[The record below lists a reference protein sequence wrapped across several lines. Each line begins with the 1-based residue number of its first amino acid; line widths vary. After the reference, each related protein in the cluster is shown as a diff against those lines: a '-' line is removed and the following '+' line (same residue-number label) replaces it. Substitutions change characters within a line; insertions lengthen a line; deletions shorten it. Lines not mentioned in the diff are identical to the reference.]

1 MQEGQVAIRVI
12 GSLFS
17 ILADTGSCAFTLICL
32 TTIQYKYKDLMSS
45 AMGKHTILLNFLLA
59 ILLAVIF
66 SCHLDLF
73 TVKNSPASSAFSA
86 SSSRKAFDHY
96 FWAIFSSRRSIT
108 LGLSGSSVF
117 VSSPATTFVA
127 NTRVSK
133 FFGCMHISILSI
145 YGSISLALSSNL
157 PHFLIF

>member
-1 MQEGQVAIRVI
+1 
-12 GSLFS
+12 
-17 ILADTGSCAFTLICL
+17 
-32 TTIQYKYKDLMSS
+32 MSS

-133 FFGCMHISILSI
+133 FFAYFQFMGL
-145 YGSISLALSSNL
+145 LALL
-157 PHFLIF
+157 CLVIYHIFSFSDE